1 MLSFVCALQWEANPI
16 IRKLN
21 LKRDLTCSAYPVYT
35 NSSTKL
41 IVSGVGSVAAAAATT
56 LLLSTGEPELICN
69 LGSAGGAGDWQVGD
83 VALIKKGLHRATERS
98 YFPDLIV
105 KSPMRLAT
113 LESFDLPVSDQ
124 SQLAEPESLVDMEG
138 AGFYFAAERFVGP
151 EQIQIIKVVS
161 DRVDPKPFKK
171 EVIENLIEQNLADI
185 CQYLDQLQTQLKSHP
200 RQVLST
206 AEEKLLVE
214 LKEHYRLTG
223 AQLIELKGLAAAY
236 KIKSGPLSKRLENLP
251 FAKPKDKQQVKSIFA
266 ELKSVLSP
274 Q

>member
-16 IRKLN
+16 IRRFN

-41 IVSGVGSVAAAAATT
+41 IISGVGVVAAAAATT

-83 VALIKKGLHRATERS
+83 AALIKKGLHRATGRS

-105 KSPMRLAT
+105 QSPIRLAT
-113 LESFDLPVSDQ
+113 LESFDLPVSDH

-161 DRVDPKPFKK
+161 DRIDPRPFKK
-171 EVIENLIEQNLADI
+171 DVIENLIEQNLEDV
-185 CQYLDQLQTQLKSHP
+185 CQYLDRLYTQLKSSP

-206 AEEKLLVE
+206 AEEKLLTK
-214 LKEHYRLTG
+214 LKEHYRLTE
-223 AQLIELKGLAAAY
+223 AQLIELKSLSAAY
-236 KIKSGPLSKRLENLP
+236 KIKSGPLPEMLESLP
-251 FAKPKDKQQVKSIFA
+251 FAKPKDKREVKYIFA
-266 ELKSVLSP
+266 ELKKVLW
-274 Q
+274 